1 MFSLESEFLCTK
13 VLAKTKANFFA
24 SGLDLS
30 QDHLE
35 SINSA
40 RIYFSNQNIDWFEEV
55 IRYTW

>member
-1 MFSLESEFLCTK
+1 MLSLQSEFLYKK
-13 VLAKTKANFFA
+13 VLAKTKVKFSA

-40 RIYFSNQNIDWFEEV
+40 RIYFSNQNIDWFEE
-55 IRYTW
+55 ILRYAW